1 MLLILIALV
10 AGFFIGCLLDR
21 LVSSIVNF
29 IHEKEKGTEIG
40 AISCAPA
47 RQTFFAREFPLKGIS
62 ALLAG
67 YIHPIFKNGRN
78 LEFLTVKTSLL
89 VLISSVFSGI
99 VAWHFGATLN

>member
-40 AISCAPA
+40 AISCAPGPA
-47 RQTFFAREFPLKGIS
+47 HAHS
-62 ALLAG
+62 LA
-67 YIHPIFKNGRN
+67 
-78 LEFLTVKTSLL
+78 
-89 VLISSVFSGI
+89 SS
-99 VAWHFGATLN
+99 TLRVQ